1 MERNGFE
8 SGWST
13 AKLAAW
19 CVEIGKTVQKGWRMR
34 AEALGK
40 LEVAYRDISI
50 HSLNKTK
57 HRENH
62 FLKSSLGAQM
72 Y

>member
-8 SGWST
+8 SGWSN

-19 CVEIGKTVQKGWRMR
+19 CVEVDKTVQKGWRMR

-40 LEVAYRDISI
+40 ASWRWRIEIFPFIR
-50 HSLNKTK
+50 
-57 HRENH
+57 
-62 FLKSSLGAQM
+62 
-72 Y
+72 